1 VRAKLAALHSSA
13 FPLTSIG
20 KLLQPV
26 TGIRYGTGT
35 PPPVV
40 EPSESSAP
48 FVRATDIKD
57 NEIKAVNLLHIAREQ
72 PTFMEKCRLA
82 AGEVIIVRSGV
93 NTGDCALVPDWL
105 DGAYAAYDLILRF
118 RAITVPDFV
127 VAFLDTDVGRLQ
139 LNLVK
144 GRAAQPHIN
153 AEEVGA
159 ISIPL
164 PPLAIQR
171 KLVAKMQAAREAR
184 KEKLR
189 EADELLASLDIYL
202 LETLSLT
209 PPRVEQRV
217 TFAVQLRDIN
227 LRRFDAFF
235 YMPTLRKTE
244 EFVRAFKPV
253 MRLES
258 LLTRPPMNGLDA
270 RTYGD
275 VGQRY
280 LRVQNVRPYD
290 LLLDDVKFVTTDFSK
305 DVSLKAGDILLTRK
319 GTFGVAALVPS
330 NAEDC
335 LISSE
340 IILLRLKAGS
350 HCLPEYLIAWL
361 NSSLARTIFDRHK
374 AGGIMGHLTQDVVAG
389 FPIPLPDSKV
399 QETIAAE
406 VRRCRE
412 QARRSR
418 IEAEADWQAAKRHFE
433 QQLLGADQQ

>member
-1 VRAKLAALHSSA
+1 MHYGDLKALSQCRYPLGTVGEILTYIQDGLHGVRRYVPEGVPLLGVGNVTEEGIDLTEVNRITELEHTRLGRSHVRRGDLLVTITGRIGTAAIYDRDEPANLSAHVALCRAEHKHTLLFLKHYLASRFGAAS
-13 FPLTSIG
+13 LTKAQIG
-20 KLLQPV
+20 S
-26 TGIRYGTGT
+26 T
-35 PPPVV
+35 
-40 EPSESSAP
+40 
-48 FVRATDIKD
+48 
-57 NEIKAVNLLHIAREQ
+57 H
-72 PTFMEKCRLA
+72 
-82 AGEVIIVRSGV
+82 
-93 NTGDCALVPDWL
+93 
-105 DGAYAAYDLILRF
+105 
-118 RAITVPDFV
+118 
-127 VAFLDTDVGRLQ
+127 
-139 LNLVK
+139 
-144 GRAAQPHIN
+144 PHIN
-153 AEEVGA
+153 VRRLAELPL
-159 ISIPL
+159 PL
-164 PPLAIQR
+164 PPAKVQR
-171 KLVAKMQAAREAR
+171 QLVEMMEAAREAR
-184 KEKLR
+184 KQKLR
-189 EADELLASLDIYL
+189 DADDLLASLDIYL
-202 LETLSLT
+202 LERLSLT

-235 YMPTLRKTE
+235 YMPSLRKTE

-330 NAEDC
+330 SAEDC

-389 FPIPLPDSKV
+389 FPIPLPDPKV

-406 VRRCRE
+406 VRRRRT
-412 QARRSR
+412 QARRLRSD
-418 IEAEADWQAAKRHFE
+418 AEADWQAAKRRFE
-433 QQLLGADQQ
+433 QQLLGAEQQ